1 MFTRAVHR
9 RQDLRHVVRAAE
21 QIQLPWLC
29 PALWSSHTTY
39 SRSNHR
45 PIARSK
51 TARCPRTAQLS
62 TNSRKLAAASTLPD
76 ILDPAF
82 PYSSSSQP
90 PPNPYK
96 IQPLAPDISNMLMID
111 TTTAAGPEVLE
122 FDRRHKFITG
132 NAWELEATLEAC
144 LQIHRWDRAMAVL
157 GQLRV
162 VLKNDHS
169 QLQRLYNKVLEA
181 MVFDHIWN
189 RTTDNLS
196 KINTWVEAVL
206 GKADIKPNAQT
217 FALKIKAAMAT
228 LQGPKRDRTV
238 RRYWDMAKEHNV
250 DWEVASL
257 REILSDS
264 DLGKLSEISPLEL
277 GSEEQD
283 FDTEDSAITAQ
294 EDIISQPAVP
304 QVRETNQKGL
314 GMWALKK
321 SLSLFGDASHLA
333 EWSSVKDADPASREA
348 YSKRR
353 QMQLENDSLTSATER
368 WRIEHE
374 KRMKMGISGHSSH
387 GHLGALIWQWHQ
399 ELTTKIEAD
408 LQKVEQAE
416 LQPKRSEQDRLR
428 CEYGPFLRLLTP
440 QHMAALTTTS
450 VIQVLTKAGTN
461 NRMRLV
467 RLVTD
472 IGRTV
477 EEEVNT
483 ELKRQHTKLKDRVR
497 QAKGSSDL
505 QSMAARSEI
514 LTSSPPQR
522 QKWSIAQRA
531 KLGSVLCEMLFDS
544 AKLKVTQESDGTKI
558 SMYQPAFSRQS
569 AFRSGKSLTVV
580 TMNQE
585 MAKLLTRE
593 PVADVIAKQL
603 PMVCEPAKWTG
614 FESGGY
620 LDSRNP
626 AVRIKYTDHTQEEYG
641 KAAAQ
646 RGDLDQ
652 MFAAL
657 DVLGTTGWRINK
669 NVFKVMVEAWNS
681 GEGVANLPPLEK
693 VFPDIPEPSSEATA
707 RERYEHYRVLQDRKN
722 EENGIHS
729 NRCFQNF
736 QLEIARA
743 FRDETFYLPHNVDFR
758 GRAYPIPPYLNQMGA
773 DNARA
778 LIIFDK
784 GRPLGA
790 QGLGWLKVHLA
801 NVCGY
806 DKASLTDRAN
816 FADNH
821 MDDIRDSVQN
831 PLSGGRWWLTAEDP
845 WQCLATCHELVQAID
860 SGNPETFVSH
870 LPIHQDGTC
879 NGLQHYAALGG
890 DIAGAR
896 QVNLE
901 PGDKPADVY
910 TGVAELVKAD
920 IKRDA
925 EAGDEL
931 AKMLEGRITRKIV
944 KQTVMTNVYGV
955 TFSGAIRQVRKQV
968 DAAYP
973 DFSGKKIAGQA
984 STYIARKI
992 FKGLGKLF
1000 EGAHDI
1006 QYWFGDCATRITNS
1020 ISTAQLEEVEN
1031 YELEKTQKKPSK
1043 RDQRLKKN
1051 DIPLYLR
1058 QAIDQSDFRSTIVW
1072 TTPLKLPV
1080 VQPYRVT
1087 RAQMIKTHMAH
1098 IVLSEPSVT
1107 DSVDKKKQ
1115 LQAFPPN
1122 FIHSLDA
1129 THMMLSAL
1137 EAQAQGLSF
1146 SAVHDSFWTHAADI
1160 DKLNSLLRDAF
1171 IRMHSEDIIGRLRA
1185 EFETRYK
1192 GHIYLAKVG
1201 ANNML
1206 AKKLAEYREN
1216 TKEIDHDTTSS
1227 KPGKRGHAE
1236 RRRQF
1241 WELMQEHKR
1250 QQLLNSPDPK
1260 DQQKGRKMVTAASIY
1275 EDFNGEKYLA
1285 NRSSLGETALGHVP
1299 ESQSAPEAGAL
1310 EEALTH
1316 DEVDEIHD
1324 VDLEATLEPLVNEEA
1339 LSSASESAIVGPSPA
1354 SSLQH
1359 GKNFGYP
1366 DSIFPASYKPK
1377 GAKPGRKKGVTIKDA
1392 QNTRSSSTTWVWLP
1406 LTFKEIPKKGEWDV
1420 RRLKES
1426 TYFFS

>member
-1 MFTRAVHR
+1 MFTQAVRR
-9 RQDLRHVVRAAE
+9 RQDLRHALRAAE
-21 QIQLPWLC
+21 HIQLPWLC

-45 PIARSK
+45 P
-51 TARCPRTAQLS
+51 TARQTTAKCPRTAQLS
-62 TNSRKLAAASTLPD
+62 TNARKMAAASTLPD

-90 PPNPYK
+90 PSNPYK
-96 IQPLAPDISNMLMID
+96 IQPLAPDLSKMLMID

-122 FDRRHKFITG
+122 FDRRHKFIAG

-157 GQLRV
+157 NQLRV
-162 VLKNDHS
+162 VFQNDHS

-206 GKADIKPNAQT
+206 GKADIKPDAQT

-283 FDTEDSAITAQ
+283 FVTEENAITAQ

-304 QVRETNQKGL
+304 QVRETAQKGL

-321 SLSLFGDASHLA
+321 SLSLFGNASHLA
-333 EWSSVKDADPASREA
+333 EWSSIKNADPESREA

-353 QMQLENDSLTSATER
+353 QMQLEKDSLTSATDR

-374 KRMKMGISGHSSH
+374 KMMKMGISGHSSH
-387 GHLGALIWQWHQ
+387 GHIGALVWQWHE
-399 ELTTKIEAD
+399 ELAKNIEAE

-416 LQPKRSEQDRLR
+416 LQAKRSGQDRLR
-428 CEYGPFLRLLTP
+428 CEYGPFLRLLKP

-450 VIQVLTKAGTN
+450 VIQVLTKTGTHN
-461 NRMRLV
+461 SLRLV

-472 IGRTV
+472 IGRTI
-477 EEEVNT
+477 EEEINAD
-483 ELKRQHTKLKDRVR
+483 LKQQHTKLKDRIR
-497 QAKGSSDL
+497 QAKDSSDP
-505 QSMAARSEI
+505 QVMAARSEI
-514 LTSSPPQR
+514 LTSNAPRR
-522 QKWSIAQRA
+522 QEWSVTQCA

-544 AKLKVTQESDGTKI
+544 AKLKMSRESDGTKI
-558 SMYQPAFSRQS
+558 SVYQPAFSRKTVYR
-569 AFRSGKSLTVV
+569 AGKSLTVV
-580 TMNQE
+580 SMHQE
-585 MAKLLTRE
+585 MIDLLTRE

-603 PMVCEPAKWTG
+603 PMVSEPAKWTG
-614 FESGGY
+614 FQSGGY
-620 LDSRNP
+620 LDSRTN
-626 AVRIKYTDHTQEEYG
+626 AVRVKLGDHTQEEYS

-657 DVLGTTGWRINK
+657 DVLGKTGWRINK
-669 NVFKVMVEAWNS
+669 DVFNVMVEAWNS

-693 VFPDIPEPSSEATA
+693 VFPDIPEPAIEATA
-707 RERYEHYRVLQDRKN
+707 RDKYEYYKSIQARKN
-722 EENGIHS
+722 EEGGIHS

-743 FRDETFYLPHNVDFR
+743 FLDETFYLPHNVDFR

-778 LIIFDK
+778 LIVFDE

-790 QGLGWLKVHLA
+790 QGLRWLKVHLA

-806 DKASLTDRAN
+806 DKASLTDRAT

-831 PLSGGRWWLTAEDP
+831 PLNGGRWWLTAEDP
-845 WQCLATCHELVQAID
+845 WQCLATCHELVNAID
-860 SGNPETFVSH
+860 SGNPEAFVSH
-870 LPIHQDGTC
+870 LPVHQDGTC

-920 IKRDA
+920 IKRDS

-931 AKMLEGRITRKIV
+931 AKMLEGKITRKIV

-955 TFSGAIRQVRKQV
+955 TFSGAIRQVRKQI

-973 DFSGKKIAGQA
+973 EFNERKIGNITSA
-984 STYIARKI
+984 YIARKI

-1006 QYWFGDCATRITNS
+1006 QYWFGDCATRVTNS
-1020 ISTAQLEEVEN
+1020 VSPAQLEEVEN
-1031 YELEKTQKKPSK
+1031 YQLDGAQKKVQK

-1051 DIPLYLR
+1051 DVPLYLR
-1058 QAIDQSDFRSTIVW
+1058 ESIDQSDFRSTMVW

-1080 VQPYRVT
+1080 VQPYRIA
-1087 RAQMIKTHMAH
+1087 RAQSIKTHMAN
-1098 IVLSEPSVT
+1098 IVVMEPSVST
-1107 DSVDKKKQ
+1107 
-1115 LQAFPPN
+1115 
-1122 FIHSLDA
+1122 
-1129 THMMLSAL
+1129 
-1137 EAQAQGLSF
+1137 
-1146 SAVHDSFWTHAADI
+1146 
-1160 DKLNSLLRDAF
+1160 LR
-1171 IRMHSEDIIGRLRA
+1171 
-1185 EFETRYK
+1185 
-1192 GHIYLAKVG
+1192 
-1201 ANNML
+1201 
-1206 AKKLAEYREN
+1206 
-1216 TKEIDHDTTSS
+1216 
-1227 KPGKRGHAE
+1227 
-1236 RRRQF
+1236 
-1241 WELMQEHKR
+1241 
-1250 QQLLNSPDPK
+1250 
-1260 DQQKGRKMVTAASIY
+1260 
-1275 EDFNGEKYLA
+1275 
-1285 NRSSLGETALGHVP
+1285 
-1299 ESQSAPEAGAL
+1299 
-1310 EEALTH
+1310 
-1316 DEVDEIHD
+1316 
-1324 VDLEATLEPLVNEEA
+1324 
-1339 LSSASESAIVGPSPA
+1339 
-1354 SSLQH
+1354 
-1359 GKNFGYP
+1359 
-1366 DSIFPASYKPK
+1366 
-1377 GAKPGRKKGVTIKDA
+1377 
-1392 QNTRSSSTTWVWLP
+1392 
-1406 LTFKEIPKKGEWDV
+1406 
-1420 RRLKES
+1420 
-1426 TYFFS
+1426 